1 MKISIRILL
10 FFIIV
15 INYSCNKTEI
25 DKYNYIVIFTDD
37 MGYGD
42 IGVYGHPTIN
52 TPYLDKMS
60 VEGQKWTQFYSAA
73 SVCTPSRAALL
84 TGRLPVRSGMA
95 SSVNR
100 VLFPNSK
107 YGVPKSEIL
116 IAEKLKD
123 HNYKTAIV
131 GKWHLG
137 HNDEFLPLNH
147 GFDYYYGIPYSND
160 MDKINNNPYWSE
172 YDRDEL
178 NSKSYNVPLM
188 ENFKIIERPADQ
200 TTITKRFSQKVIEL
214 VNQYKEDNF
223 FIYLAHSLPHIP
235 LYASDDFL
243 GKSKRGLYGDVIEE
257 IDFGVG
263 QILSE
268 LKKLKLE
275 KNTIVVFTSDN
286 GPWLTYKTH
295 GGSAGLLRNGK
306 GTTWEGGMRVPAI
319 FWGAGIVPKSVNE
332 MGSTLDLYPTFMSIS
347 NISYKDDNELDGVDL
362 SEVLFNN
369 ESSTREVMPFYNGS
383 ELYAF
388 RYKNYKLHLKT
399 SSWFSKVETH
409 DPPMLFDLE
418 IDPSEK
424 YNISE
429 ENPEIISEILKIINI
444 HKEKIVFGNDQ
455 LEFRD

>member
-1 MKISIRILL
+1 
-10 FFIIV
+10 
-15 INYSCNKTEI
+15 
-25 DKYNYIVIFTDD
+25 
-37 MGYGD
+37 
-42 IGVYGHPTIN
+42 
-52 TPYLDKMS
+52 
-60 VEGQKWTQFYSAA
+60 
-73 SVCTPSRAALL
+73 
-84 TGRLPVRSGMA
+84 
-95 SSVNR
+95 
-100 VLFPNSK
+100 
-107 YGVPKSEIL
+107 
-116 IAEKLKD
+116 
-123 HNYKTAIV
+123 
-131 GKWHLG
+131 
-137 HNDEFLPLNH
+137 
-147 GFDYYYGIPYSND
+147 
-160 MDKINNNPYWSE
+160 
-172 YDRDEL
+172 
-178 NSKSYNVPLM
+178 M

-200 TTITKRFSQKVIEL
+200 TTITKRFSEKVIEL

-235 LYASDDFL
+235 LYASDEFL

-268 LKKLKLE
+268 LKKLKLD

-286 GPWLTYKTH
+286 GPWLAYKTH

-319 FWGAGIVPKSVNE
+319 FWGAGIVPKTVNE
-332 MGSTLDLYPTFMSIS
+332 IGSTLDLYPTFMSIS
-347 NISYKDDNELDGVDL
+347 NISYKKIMSWMELIYLRCYLTTDHPP
-362 SEVLFNN
+362 
-369 ESSTREVMPFYNGS
+369 EVMPFYNGS

-429 ENPEIISEILKIINI
+429 ENPEKI
-444 HKEKIVFGNDQ
+444 
-455 LEFRD
+455 RDFKNY

>member
-1 MKISIRILL
+1 
-10 FFIIV
+10 
-15 INYSCNKTEI
+15 
-25 DKYNYIVIFTDD
+25 
-37 MGYGD
+37 
-42 IGVYGHPTIN
+42 
-52 TPYLDKMS
+52 
-60 VEGQKWTQFYSAA
+60 
-73 SVCTPSRAALL
+73 
-84 TGRLPVRSGMA
+84 
-95 SSVNR
+95 
-100 VLFPNSK
+100 
-107 YGVPKSEIL
+107 
-116 IAEKLKD
+116 
-123 HNYKTAIV
+123 
-131 GKWHLG
+131 
-137 HNDEFLPLNH
+137 
-147 GFDYYYGIPYSND
+147 
-160 MDKINNNPYWSE
+160 
-172 YDRDEL
+172 
-178 NSKSYNVPLM
+178 M

-200 TTITKRFSQKVIEL
+200 TTITKRFSEKVIEL

-235 LYASDDFL
+235 LYASDEFL

-268 LKKLKLE
+268 LKKLELE

-369 ESSTREVMPFYNGS
+369 GSSTREIMPFYNGS

-409 DPPMLFDLE
+409 DPPMLFDLDV
-418 IDPSEK
+418 DPSEK

-429 ENPEIISEILKIINI
+429 ENPEKINEILKIINL

-455 LEFRD
+455 LESRD

>member
-1 MKISIRILL
+1 MKISIRIFL
-10 FFIIV
+10 FLVLIL
-15 INYSCNKTEI
+15 NYSCNKTEI
-25 DKYNYIVIFTDD
+25 YKYNYIVIFTDD

-107 YGVPKSEIL
+107 YGIPKTEIL

-123 HNYKTAIV
+123 HDYKTAIV

-160 MDKINNNPYWSE
+160 MDKINNIPYWSE
-172 YDRDEL
+172 YEGDEF
-178 NSKSYNVPLM
+178 NSKNYNVPLM

-200 TTITKRFSQKVIEL
+200 TTITKRFSQKVVEL
-214 VNQYKEDNF
+214 VNHYKEDNF

-268 LKKLKLE
+268 LKKLKLD

-295 GGSAGLLRNGK
+295 GGSAGLLRDGK

-319 FWGAGIVPKSVNE
+319 FWGADIVSKSVNE

-347 NISYKDDNELDGVDL
+347 NISYKDDNELDGIDL
-362 SEVLFNN
+362 SDVLFSNG
-369 ESSTREVMPFYNGS
+369 SSSRVVMPFYNGS

-429 ENPEIISEILKIINI
+429 ENPEKINEILKIINI

-455 LEFRD
+455 LKSRD